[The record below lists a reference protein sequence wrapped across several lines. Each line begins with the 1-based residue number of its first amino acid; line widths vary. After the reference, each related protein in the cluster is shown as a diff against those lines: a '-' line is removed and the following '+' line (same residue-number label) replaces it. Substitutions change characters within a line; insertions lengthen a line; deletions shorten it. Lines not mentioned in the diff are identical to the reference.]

1 MLINWFHKKAYIEPD
16 LKLYMNPISK
26 CKGVRHDDPQG
37 VIFGG
42 KKYFLCVNYAEI
54 CVNGNAGEDKY
65 CISIF
70 EREMTLSLLIRY
82 LFTVPLFISS
92 TTSSSSSTLFV

>member
-1 MLINWFHKKAYIEPD
+1 MAEVYQMLINWFHKKAYIEPD

-26 CKGVRHDDPQG
+26 CKGVRHDDPLG

-54 CVNGNAGEDKY
+54 CVNGNTDIY
-65 CISIF
+65 VTMCCFSVI
-70 EREMTLSLLIRY
+70 
-82 LFTVPLFISS
+82 
-92 TTSSSSSTLFV
+92 

>member
-1 MLINWFHKKAYIEPD
+1 MLINWFHNKAYIEPD
-16 LKLYMNPISK
+16 LKLYMSPISK

-54 CVNGNAGEDKY
+54 CVNRNAGY
-65 CISIF
+65 CNV
-70 EREMTLSLLIRY
+70 
-82 LFTVPLFISS
+82 FTR
-92 TTSSSSSTLFV
+92 

>member
-16 LKLYMNPISK
+16 LKLYMNPNSK

-54 CVNGNAGEDKY
+54 CVNGNAAFTQGCFVPSLIEIGPVVLEKKIFKFHQ
-65 CISIF
+65 CI
-70 EREMTLSLLIRY
+70 
-82 LFTVPLFISS
+82 FTFS
-92 TTSSSSSTLFV
+92 

>member
-26 CKGVRHDDPQG
+26 CKGVRRDDPQG

-54 CVNGNAGEDKY
+54 CINGNADTK
-65 CISIF
+65 
-70 EREMTLSLLIRY
+70 
-82 LFTVPLFISS
+82 SS
-92 TTSSSSSTLFV
+92 DQKLCLES

>member
-1 MLINWFHKKAYIEPD
+1 MDEYFICYIRKPSFQFQNSKISKFYYPFYQHSKKAYKEPD

-26 CKGVRHDDPQG
+26 CKGVRHDDTQG

-54 CVNGNAGEDKY
+54 CVNGNAVY
-65 CISIF
+65 
-70 EREMTLSLLIRY
+70 LSPY
-82 LFTVPLFISS
+82 DFAS
-92 TTSSSSSTLFV
+92 

>member
-54 CVNGNAGEDKY
+54 CVNGNAGTSVPKNLAQMNKLNF
-65 CISIF
+65 CC
-70 EREMTLSLLIRY
+70 SL
-82 LFTVPLFISS
+82 
-92 TTSSSSSTLFV
+92 